1 MNLGNT
7 FPVCDRLK
15 SLYKT
20 KNIDTDTR
28 GWALDVAKMLFDMSI
43 LDYDNF
49 AKHENSNVIPMDDTK
64 IHAHNNVKKA
74 LQNHVNGS
82 VMPGVDYIT
91 VYCKFFGCSSD
102 YLLGFIDT
110 PLHTKYDD
118 IPLKFETIQA
128 LQEIQKN
135 YLKQRA
141 VSFYSYVNGIP
152 KNPRQTLD
160 TLNFLLSNP
169 NFESI
174 LYKLEDY
181 LNPQY
186 SIPMFFMDATQSSDG
201 KAHYH
206 IPHNPIHETP
216 KRDDKGDIVLDSNNM
231 PVYDRCLPLVKDVT
245 MPSDY
250 RKIDID
256 NDFLEGVAL
265 REIEKYIYNLK
276 RDYENKKG

>member
-1 MNLGNT
+1 MDLGNT
-7 FPVCDRLK
+7 FLVDRLK
-15 SLYKT
+15 YLYTT
-20 KNIDTDTR
+20 KGIDINTR
-28 GWALDVAKMLFDMSI
+28 GWALPVAKSFFDMGI
-43 LDYDNF
+43 FDYDNF
-49 AKHENSNVIPMDDTK
+49 AVHHNSNVTPGDDTK
-64 IHAHNNVKKA
+64 IHAHSNVKKA

-82 VMPGVDYIT
+82 VNPGIDYIRA
-91 VYCKFFGCSSD
+91 YCDFFGCSSD

-128 LQEIQKN
+128 LQEIRKN
-135 YLKQRA
+135 YLKQGA

-265 REIEKYIYNLK
+265 REIEKYIGNIK
-276 RDYENKKG
+276 RDYELYKR